1 MTHYEKMRENYEDAV
16 FYLLMNQLAG
26 KQEKEYNKI
35 NEELKNDPTFEVP
48 AEMRKASYRTIKKEF
63 SKAHRA
69 TAKRVA
75 WKAFQRVSILIAIV
89 TLLITGALAISP
101 KLQVYALNLALETF
115 DDHTSIRFLSP
126 KTTDVDA
133 ILKAEWLPTGYICA
147 NSSDD
152 GKMWTFEDGEG
163 HWVILIIEPISVEI
177 GIDTENASL
186 VEEVRIGENRGIYVE
201 KDSEHSIVWGNPD
214 TEQVFT
220 MVSNGLKKLDMEKA
234 AEKISAK

>member
-1 MTHYEKMRENYEDAV
+1 MPQPGFWYMD
-16 FYLLMNQLAG
+16 QLAG

-101 KLQVYALNLALETF
+101 ELRVYALNLAL
-115 DDHTSIRFLSP
+115 
-126 KTTDVDA
+126 
-133 ILKAEWLPTGYICA
+133 
-147 NSSDD
+147 
-152 GKMWTFEDGEG
+152 
-163 HWVILIIEPISVEI
+163 
-177 GIDTENASL
+177 
-186 VEEVRIGENRGIYVE
+186 
-201 KDSEHSIVWGNPD
+201 
-214 TEQVFT
+214 
-220 MVSNGLKKLDMEKA
+220 
-234 AEKISAK
+234 